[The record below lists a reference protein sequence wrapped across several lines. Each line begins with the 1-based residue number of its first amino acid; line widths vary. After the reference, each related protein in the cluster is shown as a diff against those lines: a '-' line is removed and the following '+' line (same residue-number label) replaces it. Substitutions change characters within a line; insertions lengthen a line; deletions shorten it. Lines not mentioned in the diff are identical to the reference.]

1 MKPAL
6 LLNKALLLLDRGLME
21 KGEQCLRNAIIAS
34 EADNDHLTLARSLC
48 CLGDLLAL
56 QGRAR
61 EARPYLKRVIE
72 FSRPDDVLD
81 YEIKRAHEL
90 LEEINE

>member
-1 MKPAL
+1 MQTDS

-34 EADNDHLTLARSLC
+34 EADNDDLVLARSLC

-56 QGRAR
+56 QGRTK
-61 EARPYLKRVIE
+61 EARPYLERVIE

-90 LEEINE
+90 LEAINR

>member
-1 MKPAL
+1 MQPAL

-34 EADNDHLTLARSLC
+34 ETDNDDLILARSLC
-48 CLGDLLAL
+48 CLGDLLVL
-56 QGRAR
+56 QGRAK
-61 EARPYLKRVIE
+61 EARPYLERVIE

-90 LEEINE
+90 LEGING